1 MTEKLRTIELLSPAR
16 DANCGIEAINCG
28 ADAIYIGAN
37 HFGARAEATNN
48 IDEIGR
54 LTDYAHLYGAKVY
67 VTLNTILYDNELATA
82 KQLATDLAH
91 IGVDALIAQDMA
103 LLEMNLPIPLH
114 ASTQMD
120 IRTPEKAQFLSEMGF
135 KRLILARELTL
146 DEIKEIHQMC
156 PTPLEVFVH
165 GALCVSYSGQC
176 YASQYCF
183 DRSSN
188 RGECAQFCRMAFD
201 LEDEAGNVLLH
212 DKYLLSLKD
221 MNRSNSLEELMDVG
235 VSSFKIEGRLKNTP
249 YVKNITAFYRQ
260 KIDDIL
266 SHRPEFIRASAG
278 KTTIDFQPQPQK
290 TFNRGYTE
298 YFLHGRTENVA
309 SIHTPKSLG
318 EPVGKVKD
326 VKGRNVRV
334 AGTASFHQ
342 GDGICYFDN
351 TGTLKGFRIN
361 RAENNLLFLSETQPA
376 LKPHMPLFR
385 NHDAAFE
392 QLLSRPAPQREIL
405 AVLTLKECTNG
416 YELQMEDETGCSTTV
431 HAETEKAEARQPQR
445 NRILTELAKLGGTG
459 FKAHKINLELSKEF
473 FIPASQLAHW
483 RRDAVE
489 KLSEQHLQHIDFQRQ
504 TPPDI
509 SLPFG
514 HLDFSTNASNAMA
527 RNFYLKHGAE
537 LVDDAFEIHKPEK
550 PLIMTCKHCIRY
562 TLGYCP
568 KNGGKPLPPNSRNW
582 FLSMKNGNRFRL
594 DFDCLS
600 CQMKIYACF

>member
-1 MTEKLRTIELLSPAR
+1 MTQKLRTIELLSPAR
-16 DANCGIEAINCG
+16 DADCGIEAINCG
-28 ADAIYIGAN
+28 ADAIYIGAT
-37 HFGARAEATNN
+37 HYGARSEATNN
-48 IDEIGR
+48 IDDIAR
-54 LTDYAHLYGAKVY
+54 LTDYAHLYGVKVY
-67 VTLNTILYDNELATA
+67 VTLNTILYDDELVTA
-82 KQLATDLAH
+82 KQLALDLAN
-91 IGVDALIAQDMA
+91 IGVDALITQDMA
-103 LLEMNLPIPLH
+103 LLKMNLPIPLH

-120 IRTPEKAQFLSEMGF
+120 IRTPEKAQFLSELGF

-146 DEIKEIHQMC
+146 EEIKKIHQIC
-156 PTPLEVFVH
+156 PTTLEVFVH

-183 DRSSN
+183 DRSAN

-201 LEDEAGNVLLH
+201 LQDEAGNVLMK
-212 DKYLLSLKD
+212 DKHLLSLKD
-221 MNRSNSLEELMDVG
+221 MNRSNSLEELLDAG

-249 YVKNITAFYRQ
+249 YVKNITAFYRR

-266 SHRPEFIRASAG
+266 RHRPEFSRASAG
-278 KTTIDFQPQPQK
+278 QTTTDFEPQPQK

-351 TGTLKGFRIN
+351 NSTLQGFRIN
-361 RAENNLLFLSETQPA
+361 RAENNLLFLSEAQPA

-392 QLLSRPAPQREIL
+392 QLLSRTAPQREL
-405 AVLTLKECTNG
+405 QVVLTLKECTDG
-416 YELQMEDETGCSTTV
+416 YELQMEDETGRSATV
-431 HAETEKAEARQPQR
+431 HAKTEKTEARQPQR
-445 NRILTELAKLGGTG
+445 NRILAELAKLGGTG
-459 FKAHKINLELSKEF
+459 FKAREINLDLSKEF
-473 FIPASQLAHW
+473 FIPASHLAHW
-483 RRDAVE
+483 RRDALK
-489 KLSEQHLQHIDFQRQ
+489 KLTEQHLQHCPFEPQ
-504 TPPDI
+504 TTPDI
-509 SLPFG
+509 NLPLG
-514 HLDFSTNASNAMA
+514 HLDFSANASNAMA
-527 RNFYLKHGAE
+527 CNFYLHHGAE
-537 LVDDAFEIHKPEK
+537 QVDDALEIHKPEK

-568 KNGGKPLPPNSRNW
+568 KYGGKTLPPNSPEW

-594 DFDCLS
+594 DFDCSS